1 MYLLT
6 SELIYKLTLSPNNE
20 LFYDIFSLSLL
31 NSSKKNYQHFTYQV
45 NINQQYKEQW
55 KKKNIV
61 EHEFIKYCLSK
72 IKKGL

>member
-45 NINQQYKEQW
+45 NINQQYKE
-55 KKKNIV
+55 
-61 EHEFIKYCLSK
+61 
-72 IKKGL
+72 

>member
-20 LFYDIFSLSLL
+20 LFMIFFLYLSSTLI
-31 NSSKKNYQHFTYQV
+31 KNYQHFTYQV
-45 NINQQYKEQW
+45 NINQQYKEQC
-55 KKKNIV
+55 KKNIV

>member
-20 LFYDIFSLSLL
+20 LFMIFFLYLSSTLQ
-31 NSSKKNYQHFTYQV
+31 KKNYQHFTYQV

-55 KKKNIV
+55 KKNIV

>member
-45 NINQQYKEQW
+45 NINQQYKEQR
-55 KKKNIV
+55 KKNIV

>member
-20 LFYDIFSLSLL
+20 LFSDIFFFISPQLF
-31 NSSKKNYQHFTYQV
+31 KKNYQHFTFQV

-55 KKKNIV
+55 KKNIV

-72 IKKGL
+72 IKKRL